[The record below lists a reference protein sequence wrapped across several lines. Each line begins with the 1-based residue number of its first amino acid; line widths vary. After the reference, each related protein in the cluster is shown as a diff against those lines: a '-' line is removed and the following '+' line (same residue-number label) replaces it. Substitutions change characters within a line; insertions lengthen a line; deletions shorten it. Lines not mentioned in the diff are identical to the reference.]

1 MKFFWTF
8 SNELLPLVKQIMA
21 SPNISIGDMS
31 KTLSPIGDLYAA
43 ETPNFQPGFFSTN
56 PITQFVSSIQQTV
69 QQHRQS
75 LDLINPG
82 VMENINKEVTK
93 DVFLDLYQFQGLRAD
108 ITKTFSMAPVFQIAH
123 GFTIGAKTPS
133 YTFTSI
139 LANDQALLQ
148 GTMDNEMSLT
158 GRLNYAWDKHVIS
171 KVSLQLTQAQSM
183 CQLEHDYQGND
194 FSLNFKALNPD
205 LTGENFRGL
214 AVASILQSITSKL
227 SLGLETVYTAMD
239 PSGFNSASISLVGRY
254 NAGDWIASAQLQA
267 QGQLIGSFWRKVAP
281 NLEAGLET
289 TISAAQQPV
298 MNEMMMPTIQ
308 TVIDAN
314 TVLGAKYE
322 FRQSIY
328 RGQVNSQGEVAFMLE
343 HRVLPTVGL
352 VFNASVDQFKN
363 TAKMGLGIQLETA
376 GSEEI
381 MMMQNGLVDQNGNP
395 VPGAPSLN

>member
-1 MKFFWTF
+1 MGEMAK
-8 SNELLPLVKQIMA
+8 SVSPL
-21 SPNISIGDMS
+21 
-31 KTLSPIGDLYAA
+31 GDLYTSNTEPSPKSVLSA
-43 ETPNFQPGFFSTN
+43 FFTENALSK
-56 PITQFVSSIQQTV
+56 FVSSVQHSV
-69 QQHRQS
+69 QQHRLS
-75 LDLINPG
+75 LDLVNPG
-82 VMENINKEVTK
+82 VMENINKEVSR
-93 DVFLDLYQFQGLRAD
+93 DVFLDLYAFQGLRAD

-148 GTMDNEMSLT
+148 GSVDNELSLT

-171 KVSLQLTQAQSM
+171 KVSVQLNDQQAM
-183 CQLEHDYQGND
+183 CQLEHDYQGQD

-205 LTGENFRGL
+205 ITGANFRGL
-214 AVASILQSITSKL
+214 LVGSILQSITNKL

-267 QGQLIGSFWRKVAP
+267 QGQLIASFWRKVAP

-289 TISAAQQPV
+289 TISAQQQPV
-298 MNEMMMPTIQ
+298 MGESMMPQIQ
-308 TVIDAN
+308 TVIEAN

-328 RGQVNSQGEVAFMLE
+328 RGQLNSQGELGFMLE
-343 HRVLPTVGL
+343 HRILPTVGL
-352 VFNASVDQFKN
+352 VFNAQVDQWKN
-363 TAKMGLGIQLETA
+363 TAKMGMGVQLETA
-376 GSEEI
+376 GSEDI

-395 VPGAPSLN
+395 VQGAPAL